1 MIMVL
6 MRIICLGQ
14 HDVTVLFGNFAHT
27 KKCEFS
33 SKRRL
38 TLSLHHFS
46 MQALLREEE
55 EERRWE
61 EQHNTRREEER
72 TEQLHTVTSDL
83 QHVFALYFILDY
95 FYKL

>member
-1 MIMVL
+1 
-6 MRIICLGQ
+6 
-14 HDVTVLFGNFAHT
+14 
-27 KKCEFS
+27 
-33 SKRRL
+33 
-38 TLSLHHFS
+38 